1 MDLDGYVSH
10 EAIPILEAVSDEN
23 HTARVRRDTAGF
35 SSHRRL
41 DSPRFSSLDSTRL
54 DSYSSRRPLSWY
66 SH

>member
-35 SSHRRL
+35 SSHRHL
-41 DSPRFSSLDSTRL
+41 FSSAQLFGF
-54 DSYSSRRPLSWY
+54 YSFGFLFLEKTPLSWY